1 AARSSAP
8 ARPPPITSP
17 AETPAFSRFSMPA
30 AASPAENDVLAPRSI
45 ATSRSWAMLV
55 RASSPV
61 AATFDMAW
69 SKSAAVFTAAPTPV
83 RAAAPIPRN
92 AFDTLSMSAECFSI
106 LVSAVPNAETFFSD
120 WPTCSVSFRDPSPI
134 FPSPSAAF
142 PAFWTE
148 SPSRS
153 AASAA
158 FSSPVTHFE
167 MSAVSP
173 TETVRVATASPPLSS
188 VDQVRVGVDRPVAR
202 LGDDGRA
209 VLLGLLVLLL
219 LLALGPA
226 ERLARPAHGESGE
239 EPLRRELL
247 PVGVQVPLQLGLGV
261 VTLSDHRL

>member
-1 AARSSAP
+1 
-8 ARPPPITSP
+8 
-17 AETPAFSRFSMPA
+17 FSRFSMPA

-61 AATFDMAW
+61 AATLDMAW

-106 LVSAVPNAETFFSD
+106 LVSAVHGAVPFHAVCTPFQV
-120 WPTCSVSFRDPSPI
+120 SVRAPSRTS
-134 FPSPSAAF
+134 PSPSAAF
-142 PAFWTE
+142 PAFSTE

-158 FSSPVTHFE
+158 LPSPVTHFE

-219 LLALGPA
+219 LLALGTA

-239 EPLRRELL
+239 
-247 PVGVQVPLQLGLGV
+247 G
-261 VTLSDHRL
+261 